1 MNIMKDLFIHLHI
14 PKTGGTTLR
23 DIIQRQYRAKKIL
36 MIPKLEES
44 ENILKEISTSQI
56 NQLKLI
62 QGHLKYG
69 IHNHF
74 HRSTKYFTIIRDPI
88 NRVLSTYYYVLSQKN
103 NPQNLST
110 SNNQMTIYDFVQSG
124 VNPFLIN
131 GQTQLISG
139 KTGNIDN
146 PIIESEELFSLAK
159 ENIENDFLFLG
170 ITEMFDETILI
181 LKNMLGWHMPY
192 YSIAN
197 RTKKKPN
204 YDAVNPTIIS
214 FIKEHNQLD
223 IKLYNFT
230 KTSLLNRIAGEN
242 DIFQDRINKFKKIN
256 VVIHA
261 AGITYKSYCSTVTKQ
276 RTYT

>member
-74 HRSTKYFTIIRDPI
+74 HRSTKYFAIIRDPI

-256 VVIHA
+256 KLLSPLFGYSRAIRL
-261 AGITYKSYCSTVTKQ
+261 I
-276 RTYT
+276 RNIFN

>member
-23 DIIQRQYRAKKIL
+23 DIIQRQYRSEKIL

-44 ENILKEISTSQI
+44 ENILKEVSTSQI

-74 HRSTKYFTIIRDPI
+74 HRRAKYFAIIRDPI

-146 PIIESEELFSLAK
+146 PIIKSEELFSLAK
-159 ENIENDFLFLG
+159 ENIANDFLFLG

-223 IKLYNFT
+223 IKLYNIT
-230 KTSLLNRIAGEN
+230 KTSLLNRIAEEN
-242 DIFQDRINKFKKIN
+242 DIFQNRINKFKKIN
-256 VVIHA
+256 RLLNPLF
-261 AGITYKSYCSTVTKQ
+261 SYSRAIRLIRK
-276 RTYT
+276 YF

>member
-1 MNIMKDLFIHLHI
+1 MNIRKDLFIHLHI

-23 DIIQRQYRAKKIL
+23 DIIQRQYRAEKIL

-44 ENILKEISTSQI
+44 ENIIKEISASHI

-74 HRSTKYFTIIRDPI
+74 HRRAKYFAIIRDPI

-131 GQTQLISG
+131 GQTKLISG

-223 IKLYNFT
+223 IKLYNIT
-230 KTSLLNRIAGEN
+230 KTSLLNRIAKEN
-242 DIFQDRINKFKKIN
+242 DIFQNRINKFKKIN
-256 VVIHA
+256 RLLNPLF
-261 AGITYKSYCSTVTKQ
+261 SYSRAIRLIRK
-276 RTYT
+276 YF

>member
-23 DIIQRQYRAKKIL
+23 DIIQRQYRSEKIL

-44 ENILKEISTSQI
+44 ENILKEVSTSQI

-74 HRSTKYFTIIRDPI
+74 HRRAKYFAIIRDPI

-110 SNNQMTIYDFVQSG
+110 SNNQMTIYDYVLSG
-124 VNPFLIN
+124 INPFLIN

-139 KTGNIDN
+139 KTGDIDN

-223 IKLYNFT
+223 IKLYNIT
-230 KTSLLNRIAGEN
+230 KTSLLNRIAEEN
-242 DIFQDRINKFKKIN
+242 DIFQNRINKFKKIN
-256 VVIHA
+256 RLLNPLF
-261 AGITYKSYCSTVTKQ
+261 SYSRAIRLIRK
-276 RTYT
+276 YF

>member
-1 MNIMKDLFIHLHI
+1 MNIRKDLFIHLHI
-14 PKTGGTTLR
+14 PKTAGTTLR
-23 DIIQRQYRAKKIL
+23 DIIQRQYRAEKIL

-44 ENILKEISTSQI
+44 ENILKEVSTSQI

-74 HRSTKYFTIIRDPI
+74 HRRAKYFAIIRDPI

-110 SNNQMTIYDFVQSG
+110 ANNQMTIYDFVQSG

-139 KTGNIDN
+139 KTGYIDN

-223 IKLYNFT
+223 IKLYNIT
-230 KTSLLNRIAGEN
+230 KTSLLNRIAKEN
-242 DIFQDRINKFKKIN
+242 DIFQNRINKFKKIN
-256 VVIHA
+256 RLLNPLF
-261 AGITYKSYCSTVTKQ
+261 SYSRAIRLIRK
-276 RTYT
+276 YF

>member
-1 MNIMKDLFIHLHI
+1 MNIRKDLFIHLHI

-23 DIIQRQYRAKKIL
+23 DIIQRQYRSEKIL

-44 ENILKEISTSQI
+44 ENILKEVSTSQI

-74 HRSTKYFTIIRDPI
+74 HRRAKYFAIIRDPI

-110 SNNQMTIYDFVQSG
+110 SNNQMSIYDFVQSG

-223 IKLYNFT
+223 IKLYNIT
-230 KTSLLNRIAGEN
+230 KTSLLNRIAEEN
-242 DIFQDRINKFKKIN
+242 DLFQDRINKFKKIN
-256 VVIHA
+256 
-261 AGITYKSYCSTVTKQ
+261 KLLNPLFSYSRAIRLIRK
-276 RTYT
+276 YF

>member
-23 DIIQRQYRAKKIL
+23 DIIQRQYRSEKIL

-44 ENILKEISTSQI
+44 ENILKEVSTSQI

-74 HRSTKYFTIIRDPI
+74 HRRAKYFAIIRDPI

-139 KTGNIDN
+139 KTGEIDN

-223 IKLYNFT
+223 IKLYNIT
-230 KTSLLNRIAGEN
+230 KTSLLNRIAEEN
-242 DIFQDRINKFKKIN
+242 NIFQNRINKFKKIN
-256 VVIHA
+256 RLLNPLF
-261 AGITYKSYCSTVTKQ
+261 SYSRAIRLIRK
-276 RTYT
+276 YF

>member
-23 DIIQRQYRAKKIL
+23 DIIQRQYQSEKIL
-36 MIPKLEES
+36 MIPKLDES
-44 ENILKEISTSQI
+44 EDILKEVSTSQI

-74 HRSTKYFTIIRDPI
+74 HRRAKYFAIIRDPI

-110 SNNQMTIYDFVQSG
+110 SNNQMTIYDYVQSG

-146 PIIESEELFSLAK
+146 PIIKSEELFSLAK
-159 ENIENDFLFLG
+159 ENIANDFLFLG

-197 RTKKKPN
+197 RTKNKPN
-204 YDAVNPTIIS
+204 YDAVDPTVTS

-223 IKLYNFT
+223 IKLYNIT
-230 KTSLLNRIAGEN
+230 KTSLLNKIVEEN
-242 DIFQDRINKFKKIN
+242 DIFQNRINKFKKIN
-256 VVIHA
+256 
-261 AGITYKSYCSTVTKQ
+261 KLLNPLFSYSRAIRLIRK
-276 RTYT
+276 YF

>member
-23 DIIQRQYRAKKIL
+23 DIIQRQYRSEKIL

-44 ENILKEISTSQI
+44 ENILKEVSTSQI

-69 IHNHF
+69 LHNHF
-74 HRSTKYFTIIRDPI
+74 HRRAKYFAIIRDPI

-139 KTGNIDN
+139 KTGEIDN

-223 IKLYNFT
+223 IKLYNIT
-230 KTSLLNRIAGEN
+230 KTSLLNKIAEEN
-242 DIFQDRINKFKKIN
+242 DIFQNRINKFKKIN
-256 VVIHA
+256 RLLNPLF
-261 AGITYKSYCSTVTKQ
+261 SYSRAIRLIRK
-276 RTYT
+276 YF

>member
-1 MNIMKDLFIHLHI
+1 MKDLFIHLHI

-23 DIIQRQYRAKKIL
+23 DIIQRQYQSEKIL

-44 ENILKEISTSQI
+44 ENILKEVSTSKI
-56 NQLKLI
+56 KQLKLI

-74 HRSTKYFTIIRDPI
+74 QRRAKYFAIIRDPI
-88 NRVLSTYYYVLSQKN
+88 SRVLSTYYYVLSQKN

-139 KTGNIDN
+139 KTGDIDN

-223 IKLYNFT
+223 IKLYNIT
-230 KTSLLNRIAGEN
+230 KTSLLNRITEEN
-242 DIFQDRINKFKKIN
+242 DIFQNRINKFKKIN
-256 VVIHA
+256 RLLNPLF
-261 AGITYKSYCSTVTKQ
+261 SYSRAIRLIRK
-276 RTYT
+276 YF

>member
-23 DIIQRQYRAKKIL
+23 DIIQRQYRSEKIL

-44 ENILKEISTSQI
+44 ENILKEVSTSQI

-74 HRSTKYFTIIRDPI
+74 HRRAKYFAIIRDPI

-139 KTGNIDN
+139 KTGEIDN

-223 IKLYNFT
+223 IKLYNIT
-230 KTSLLNRIAGEN
+230 KTSLLNRIAKEN
-242 DIFQDRINKFKKIN
+242 DIFQNRINKFKKIN
-256 VVIHA
+256 RLLNPLF
-261 AGITYKSYCSTVTKQ
+261 SYSRAIRLIRK
-276 RTYT
+276 YF

>member
-1 MNIMKDLFIHLHI
+1 MNIRKDLFIHLHI

-23 DIIQRQYRAKKIL
+23 DIIQRQYRSEKIL

-44 ENILKEISTSQI
+44 ENILKEVSTSQI

-74 HRSTKYFTIIRDPI
+74 HRRAKYFAIIRDPI

-131 GQTQLISG
+131 GQTKLISG

-223 IKLYNFT
+223 IKLYNIT
-230 KTSLLNRIAGEN
+230 KTSLLNRIAKEN
-242 DIFQDRINKFKKIN
+242 DIFQNRINKFKKIN
-256 VVIHA
+256 RLLNPLF
-261 AGITYKSYCSTVTKQ
+261 SYSRAIRLIRK
-276 RTYT
+276 YF

>member
-23 DIIQRQYRAKKIL
+23 DIIQRQYRSEKIL

-44 ENILKEISTSQI
+44 ENILKEVSTSQI

-74 HRSTKYFTIIRDPI
+74 HRRAKYFAIIRDPI

-131 GQTQLISG
+131 GQTKLISG

-223 IKLYNFT
+223 IKLYNIT
-230 KTSLLNRIAGEN
+230 KTSLLNRIAEEN
-242 DIFQDRINKFKKIN
+242 DLFQDRINKFKKIN
-256 VVIHA
+256 RLLNPLF
-261 AGITYKSYCSTVTKQ
+261 SYSRAIRLIRK
-276 RTYT
+276 YF

>member
-23 DIIQRQYRAKKIL
+23 DIIQRQYRSEKIL

-44 ENILKEISTSQI
+44 ENILKEVSTSQI

-74 HRSTKYFTIIRDPI
+74 YRRAKYFAIIRDPI

-110 SNNQMTIYDFVQSG
+110 SNNQMTIYDYVQSG

-146 PIIESEELFSLAK
+146 PIIKSEELFSLAK
-159 ENIENDFLFLG
+159 ENIANDFLFLG

-223 IKLYNFT
+223 IKLYNIT
-230 KTSLLNRIAGEN
+230 KTSLLNRIAEEN
-242 DIFQDRINKFKKIN
+242 DIFQNRINKFKKIN
-256 VVIHA
+256 RLLNPLF
-261 AGITYKSYCSTVTKQ
+261 SYSRAIRLIRK
-276 RTYT
+276 YF

>member
-1 MNIMKDLFIHLHI
+1 MNIRKDLFIHLHI

-23 DIIQRQYRAKKIL
+23 DIIQRQYRAEKIL

-44 ENILKEISTSQI
+44 ENILKEVSTSQI

-74 HRSTKYFTIIRDPI
+74 HRRAKYFAIIRDPI

-139 KTGNIDN
+139 KTGEIDN

-223 IKLYNFT
+223 IKLYNIT
-230 KTSLLNRIAGEN
+230 KTSLLNKIAEEN
-242 DIFQDRINKFKKIN
+242 DIFQNRINKFKKIN
-256 VVIHA
+256 RLLNPLF
-261 AGITYKSYCSTVTKQ
+261 SYSRAIRLIRK
-276 RTYT
+276 YF

>member
-23 DIIQRQYRAKKIL
+23 DIIQRQYRSEKIL

-44 ENILKEISTSQI
+44 ENILKEVSTSQI

-69 IHNHF
+69 LHNHF
-74 HRSTKYFTIIRDPI
+74 HRRAKYFAIIRDPI

-110 SNNQMTIYDFVQSG
+110 ANNQMTIYDFVQSG

-139 KTGNIDN
+139 KTGDIDN

-223 IKLYNFT
+223 IKLYNIT
-230 KTSLLNRIAGEN
+230 KTSLLNRIAEEN

-256 VVIHA
+256 
-261 AGITYKSYCSTVTKQ
+261 KLLNPLFSYSRAIRLIRK
-276 RTYT
+276 YF

>member
-1 MNIMKDLFIHLHI
+1 MNIRKDLFIHLHI

-23 DIIQRQYRAKKIL
+23 DIIQRQYRAEKIL

-44 ENILKEISTSQI
+44 ENILKEVSTSQI

-74 HRSTKYFTIIRDPI
+74 HRRAKYFAIIRDPI

-110 SNNQMTIYDFVQSG
+110 ANNQMTIYDFVQSG

-131 GQTQLISG
+131 GQTKLISG

-223 IKLYNFT
+223 IKLYNIT
-230 KTSLLNRIAGEN
+230 KTSLLNRIAKEN
-242 DIFQDRINKFKKIN
+242 DIFQNRINKFKKIN
-256 VVIHA
+256 RLLNPLF
-261 AGITYKSYCSTVTKQ
+261 SYSRAIRLIRK
-276 RTYT
+276 YF

>member
-23 DIIQRQYRAKKIL
+23 DIIQRQYRSEKIL

-44 ENILKEISTSQI
+44 ENILKEVSTSQI

-74 HRSTKYFTIIRDPI
+74 HRRAKYFAIIRDPI

-131 GQTQLISG
+131 GQTKLISG

-223 IKLYNFT
+223 IKLYNIT
-230 KTSLLNRIAGEN
+230 KTSLLNRIAEEN
-242 DIFQDRINKFKKIN
+242 DIFQNRINKFKKIN
-256 VVIHA
+256 RLLNPLF
-261 AGITYKSYCSTVTKQ
+261 SYSRAIRLIRK
-276 RTYT
+276 YF

>member
-23 DIIQRQYRAKKIL
+23 DIIQRQYRSEKIL

-44 ENILKEISTSQI
+44 ENILKEVSNSQI

-74 HRSTKYFTIIRDPI
+74 YRRAKYFAIIRDPI

-139 KTGNIDN
+139 KTGDIDN

-223 IKLYNFT
+223 IKLYNIT
-230 KTSLLNRIAGEN
+230 KTSLLNRIAEEN
-242 DIFQDRINKFKKIN
+242 DIFQNRINKFKKIN
-256 VVIHA
+256 RLLNPLF
-261 AGITYKSYCSTVTKQ
+261 SYSRAIRLIRK
-276 RTYT
+276 YF

>member
-1 MNIMKDLFIHLHI
+1 MNIRKDLFIHLHI

-23 DIIQRQYRAKKIL
+23 DIIQRQYRAEKIL

-44 ENILKEISTSQI
+44 ENILKEVSTSQI

-74 HRSTKYFTIIRDPI
+74 HRRVKYFSIIRDPI

-131 GQTQLISG
+131 GQTKLISG

-223 IKLYNFT
+223 IKLYNIT
-230 KTSLLNRIAGEN
+230 KTSLLNRIAKEN
-242 DIFQDRINKFKKIN
+242 DIFQNRINKFKKIN
-256 VVIHA
+256 RLLNPLF
-261 AGITYKSYCSTVTKQ
+261 SYSRAIRLIRK
-276 RTYT
+276 YF

>member
-23 DIIQRQYRAKKIL
+23 DIIQRQYRSEKIL

-44 ENILKEISTSQI
+44 ENILKEVSTSQI

-74 HRSTKYFTIIRDPI
+74 HRRAKYFAIIRDPI

-110 SNNQMTIYDFVQSG
+110 SNNQMTIYDYVQSG

-139 KTGNIDN
+139 KTGDIDN
-146 PIIESEELFSLAK
+146 PIIQSEELFSLAK

-223 IKLYNFT
+223 IKLYNIT
-230 KTSLLNRIAGEN
+230 KTSLLNRIAEEN
-242 DIFQDRINKFKKIN
+242 DIFQNRINKFKKIN
-256 VVIHA
+256 RLLNPLF
-261 AGITYKSYCSTVTKQ
+261 SYSRAIRLIRK
-276 RTYT
+276 YF

>member
-1 MNIMKDLFIHLHI
+1 MNIRKDLFIHLHI

-23 DIIQRQYRAKKIL
+23 DIIQRQYRAEKIL

-44 ENILKEISTSQI
+44 ENILKEVSTSQI

-74 HRSTKYFTIIRDPI
+74 HRRAKYFSIIRDPI

-223 IKLYNFT
+223 IKLYNIT
-230 KTSLLNRIAGEN
+230 KTSLLNRIAKEN
-242 DIFQDRINKFKKIN
+242 DIFQNRINKFKKIN
-256 VVIHA
+256 RLLNPLF
-261 AGITYKSYCSTVTKQ
+261 SYSRAIRLIRK
-276 RTYT
+276 YF

>member
-1 MNIMKDLFIHLHI
+1 MNIRKDLFIHLHI

-23 DIIQRQYRAKKIL
+23 DIIQRQYRSEKIL

-44 ENILKEISTSQI
+44 ENILKEVSTSQI

-69 IHNHF
+69 LHNHF
-74 HRSTKYFTIIRDPI
+74 HRRAKYFAIIRDPI

-139 KTGNIDN
+139 KTGEIDN

-223 IKLYNFT
+223 IKLYNIT
-230 KTSLLNRIAGEN
+230 KTSLLNRIAEEN
-242 DIFQDRINKFKKIN
+242 DIFQNRINKFKKIN
-256 VVIHA
+256 RLLNPLF
-261 AGITYKSYCSTVTKQ
+261 SYSRAIRLIRK
-276 RTYT
+276 YF

>member
-23 DIIQRQYRAKKIL
+23 DIIQRQYQSEKIL
-36 MIPKLEES
+36 MIPKLDES
-44 ENILKEISTSQI
+44 EDILKEVSTSQI

-74 HRSTKYFTIIRDPI
+74 HRRAKYFAIIRDPI

-110 SNNQMTIYDFVQSG
+110 SNNQMTIYDYVQSG

-146 PIIESEELFSLAK
+146 PIIKSEELFSLAK
-159 ENIENDFLFLG
+159 ENIANDFLFLG

-197 RTKKKPN
+197 RTKNKPN
-204 YDAVNPTIIS
+204 YDAVDPTVIS
-214 FIKEHNQLD
+214 FLKEHNQLD
-223 IKLYNFT
+223 IKLYNIT
-230 KTSLLNRIAGEN
+230 KTSLLNKIVEEN
-242 DIFQDRINKFKKIN
+242 DIFQNRINKFKKIN
-256 VVIHA
+256 
-261 AGITYKSYCSTVTKQ
+261 KLLNPLFSYSRAIRLIRK
-276 RTYT
+276 YF

>member
-1 MNIMKDLFIHLHI
+1 MNIRKDLFIHLHI

-23 DIIQRQYRAKKIL
+23 DIIQRQYRAEKIL

-44 ENILKEISTSQI
+44 ENILKEVSTSQI

-74 HRSTKYFTIIRDPI
+74 HRRAKYFAIIRDPI

-131 GQTQLISG
+131 GQTKLISG

-223 IKLYNFT
+223 IKLYNIT
-230 KTSLLNRIAGEN
+230 KTSLLNRIAKEN
-242 DIFQDRINKFKKIN
+242 DIFQNRINKFKKIN
-256 VVIHA
+256 RLLNPLF
-261 AGITYKSYCSTVTKQ
+261 SYSRAIRLIRK
-276 RTYT
+276 YF

>member
-23 DIIQRQYRAKKIL
+23 DIIQRQYRSEKIL

-44 ENILKEISTSQI
+44 ENILKEVSTSQI

-74 HRSTKYFTIIRDPI
+74 HRRAKYFAIIRDPI

-131 GQTQLISG
+131 GQTKLISG

-223 IKLYNFT
+223 IKLYNIT
-230 KTSLLNRIAGEN
+230 KTSLLNRIAKEN
-242 DIFQDRINKFKKIN
+242 DIFQNRINKFKKIN
-256 VVIHA
+256 RLLNPLF
-261 AGITYKSYCSTVTKQ
+261 SYSRAIRLIRK
-276 RTYT
+276 YF

>member
-23 DIIQRQYRAKKIL
+23 DIIQRQYQSEKIL
-36 MIPKLEES
+36 MIPKLDES
-44 ENILKEISTSQI
+44 EDILKEVSTSQI

-74 HRSTKYFTIIRDPI
+74 HRRAKYFAIIRDPI

-110 SNNQMTIYDFVQSG
+110 SNNQMTIYDYVQSG

-146 PIIESEELFSLAK
+146 PIIKSEELFSLAK
-159 ENIENDFLFLG
+159 ENIANDFLFLG

-223 IKLYNFT
+223 LKLYNIT
-230 KTSLLNRIAGEN
+230 KTSLLNRIAEEN
-242 DIFQDRINKFKKIN
+242 DIFQNRINKFKKIN
-256 VVIHA
+256 RLLNPLF
-261 AGITYKSYCSTVTKQ
+261 SYSRAIRLIRK
-276 RTYT
+276 YF

>member
-1 MNIMKDLFIHLHI
+1 MNIRKDLFIHLHI

-23 DIIQRQYRAKKIL
+23 DIIQRQYRAEKIL

-44 ENILKEISTSQI
+44 ENILKEVSTSQI

-74 HRSTKYFTIIRDPI
+74 HRRAKYFSIIRDPI

-131 GQTQLISG
+131 GQTKLISG

-223 IKLYNFT
+223 IKLYNIT
-230 KTSLLNRIAGEN
+230 KTSLLNRIAKEN
-242 DIFQDRINKFKKIN
+242 DIFQNRINKFKKIN
-256 VVIHA
+256 RLLNPLF
-261 AGITYKSYCSTVTKQ
+261 SYSRAIRLIRK
-276 RTYT
+276 YF

>member
-23 DIIQRQYRAKKIL
+23 DIIQRQYRSEKIL

-44 ENILKEISTSQI
+44 ENILKEVSTSQI

-74 HRSTKYFTIIRDPI
+74 YRRAKYFAIIRDPI

-139 KTGNIDN
+139 KTGDIDN
-146 PIIESEELFSLAK
+146 PIIESEEIFSLAK

-223 IKLYNFT
+223 IKLYNIT
-230 KTSLLNRIAGEN
+230 KTSLLNRIAEEN
-242 DIFQDRINKFKKIN
+242 DIFQNRINKFKKIN
-256 VVIHA
+256 RLLNPLF
-261 AGITYKSYCSTVTKQ
+261 SYSRAIRLIRK
-276 RTYT
+276 YF

>member
-1 MNIMKDLFIHLHI
+1 MKDLFIHLHI

-23 DIIQRQYRAKKIL
+23 DIIQRQYQAEKIL
-36 MIPKLEES
+36 MIPKLDES
-44 ENILKEISTSQI
+44 EDILKEVSTSQI

-74 HRSTKYFTIIRDPI
+74 HRRAKYFAIIRDPI

-110 SNNQMTIYDFVQSG
+110 SNNQMTIYDYVQSG

-146 PIIESEELFSLAK
+146 PIIKSEELFSLAK
-159 ENIENDFLFLG
+159 ENIANDFLFLG

-197 RTKKKPN
+197 RTKNKPN
-204 YDAVNPTIIS
+204 YDAVDPTVIS
-214 FIKEHNQLD
+214 FLKEHNQLD
-223 IKLYNFT
+223 IKLYNIT
-230 KTSLLNRIAGEN
+230 KTSLLNKIVEEN
-242 DIFQDRINKFKKIN
+242 DIFQNRINKFKKIN
-256 VVIHA
+256 
-261 AGITYKSYCSTVTKQ
+261 KLLNPLFSYSRAIRLIRK
-276 RTYT
+276 YF

>member
-23 DIIQRQYRAKKIL
+23 DIIQRQYRSEKIL

-44 ENILKEISTSQI
+44 ENILKEVSTSQI

-69 IHNHF
+69 LHNHF
-74 HRSTKYFTIIRDPI
+74 HRRAKYFAIIRDPI

-110 SNNQMTIYDFVQSG
+110 ANNQMTIYDFVQSG

-139 KTGNIDN
+139 KTGDIDN

-223 IKLYNFT
+223 IKLYNIT
-230 KTSLLNRIAGEN
+230 KTSLLNRIAEEN
-242 DIFQDRINKFKKIN
+242 DLFQDRINKFKKIN
-256 VVIHA
+256 
-261 AGITYKSYCSTVTKQ
+261 KLLNPLFSYSRAIRLIRK
-276 RTYT
+276 YF

>member
-23 DIIQRQYRAKKIL
+23 DIIRRQYQSEKIL
-36 MIPKLEES
+36 MIPKLDES
-44 ENILKEISTSQI
+44 EDILKEVSTSQI

-74 HRSTKYFTIIRDPI
+74 HRRAKYFAIIRDPI

-110 SNNQMTIYDFVQSG
+110 SNNQMTIYDYVQSG

-146 PIIESEELFSLAK
+146 PIIKSEELFSLAK
-159 ENIENDFLFLG
+159 ENIANDFLFLG

-197 RTKKKPN
+197 RTKNKPN
-204 YDAVNPTIIS
+204 YDAVDPTVIS
-214 FIKEHNQLD
+214 FLKEHNQLD
-223 IKLYNFT
+223 IKLYNIT
-230 KTSLLNRIAGEN
+230 KTSLLNKIVEEN
-242 DIFQDRINKFKKIN
+242 DIFQNRINKFKKIN
-256 VVIHA
+256 
-261 AGITYKSYCSTVTKQ
+261 KLLNPLFSYSRAIRLIRK
-276 RTYT
+276 YF

>member
-23 DIIQRQYRAKKIL
+23 DIIQRQYRSEKIL

-44 ENILKEISTSQI
+44 ENILKEVSTSQI

-74 HRSTKYFTIIRDPI
+74 YRRAKYFAIIRDPI

-139 KTGNIDN
+139 KTGDIDN

-223 IKLYNFT
+223 IKLYNIT
-230 KTSLLNRIAGEN
+230 KTSLLNRIAEEN
-242 DIFQDRINKFKKIN
+242 DIFQNRINKFKKIN
-256 VVIHA
+256 RLLNPLF
-261 AGITYKSYCSTVTKQ
+261 SYSRAIRLIRK
-276 RTYT
+276 YF

>member
-23 DIIQRQYRAKKIL
+23 DIIQRQYRSEKIL

-44 ENILKEISTSQI
+44 ENILKEVSTSQI

-69 IHNHF
+69 LHNHF
-74 HRSTKYFTIIRDPI
+74 HRRAKYFAIIRDPI

-139 KTGNIDN
+139 KTGEIDN

-223 IKLYNFT
+223 IKLYNIT
-230 KTSLLNRIAGEN
+230 KTSLLNRIAKEN
-242 DIFQDRINKFKKIN
+242 DIFQNRINKFKKIN
-256 VVIHA
+256 RLLNPLF
-261 AGITYKSYCSTVTKQ
+261 SYSRAIRLIRK
-276 RTYT
+276 YF

>member
-1 MNIMKDLFIHLHI
+1 MNIRKDLFIHLHI

-23 DIIQRQYRAKKIL
+23 DIIQRQYRSEKIL

-44 ENILKEISTSQI
+44 ENILKEVSTSQI

-74 HRSTKYFTIIRDPI
+74 HRRAKYFAIIRDPI

-139 KTGNIDN
+139 KTGDIDN

-223 IKLYNFT
+223 IKLYNIT
-230 KTSLLNRIAGEN
+230 KTSLLNRIAEEN
-242 DIFQDRINKFKKIN
+242 DIFQNRINKFKKIN
-256 VVIHA
+256 RLLNPLF
-261 AGITYKSYCSTVTKQ
+261 SYSRAIRLIRK
-276 RTYT
+276 YF

>member
-1 MNIMKDLFIHLHI
+1 MNIRKDLFIHLHI

-23 DIIQRQYRAKKIL
+23 DIIQRQYRAEKIL

-44 ENILKEISTSQI
+44 ENILKEVSTSQI

-74 HRSTKYFTIIRDPI
+74 HRRAKYFALIRDPI

-139 KTGNIDN
+139 KTGDIDN

-223 IKLYNFT
+223 IKLYNIT
-230 KTSLLNRIAGEN
+230 KTSLLNRIAEEN
-242 DIFQDRINKFKKIN
+242 DIFQNRINKFKKIN
-256 VVIHA
+256 RLLNPLF
-261 AGITYKSYCSTVTKQ
+261 SYSRAIRLIRK
-276 RTYT
+276 YF

>member
-23 DIIQRQYRAKKIL
+23 DIIQRQYRSEKIL

-44 ENILKEISTSQI
+44 ENILKEVSTSQI

-69 IHNHF
+69 LHNHF
-74 HRSTKYFTIIRDPI
+74 HRRAKYFAIIRDPI

-139 KTGNIDN
+139 KTGEIDN

-223 IKLYNFT
+223 IKLYNIT
-230 KTSLLNRIAGEN
+230 KTSLLNRIAEEN
-242 DIFQDRINKFKKIN
+242 DIFQNRINKFKKIN
-256 VVIHA
+256 RLLNPLF
-261 AGITYKSYCSTVTKQ
+261 SYSRAIRLIRK
-276 RTYT
+276 YF

>member
-1 MNIMKDLFIHLHI
+1 MNIRKDLFIHLHI

-23 DIIQRQYRAKKIL
+23 DIIQRQYRAEKIL
-36 MIPKLEES
+36 MIPKLKES
-44 ENILKEISTSQI
+44 ENIIKEISASNI

-74 HRSTKYFTIIRDPI
+74 HRRAKYFAIIRDPI

-139 KTGNIDN
+139 KTGDIDN

-223 IKLYNFT
+223 IKLYNIT
-230 KTSLLNRIAGEN
+230 KTSLLNRIAEEN
-242 DIFQDRINKFKKIN
+242 DLFQDRINKFKKIN
-256 VVIHA
+256 
-261 AGITYKSYCSTVTKQ
+261 KLLNPLFSYSRAIRLIRK
-276 RTYT
+276 YF